1 MQHVGEITVQYF
13 MFLLLMCEKKL
24 VDEDFGG
31 RVWSD
36 VINKSM

>member
-1 MQHVGEITVQYF
+1 MVQYF

-24 VDEDFGG
+24 VDEDFSG

-36 VINKSM
+36 LKSI